1 MASET
6 DEAGRRAAAAEG
18 EEQRRAPFFPPRGD
32 VAVALVVLVVV
43 AILYA
48 VTLNIEEAP
57 RALARGMQPRDF
69 PQLVL
74 GLIAVLAVILL
85 VNAGP
90 PRARAAAPG
99 SRLTVAL
106 TALACV
112 GAVLVFEHVGLI
124 MTIVLYAAALPLLW
138 GERRFGLVAAY
149 AVLLPLAVWGVFA
162 GILDVYFP
170 SAVLDFFVR

>member
-1 MASET
+1 MASDT
-6 DEAGRRAAAAEG
+6 DGAGRAAAEG
-18 EEQRRAPFFPPRGD
+18 ERRRAPFFPPRGD

-57 RALARGMQPRDF
+57 RALARGMQPRKF

-85 VNAGP
+85 VNAKP
-90 PRARAAAPG
+90 PRAGRAAPG

-124 MTIVLYAAALPLLW
+124 MTIVLFAAGLPLLW

-162 GILDVYFP
+162 GVLDVYFP